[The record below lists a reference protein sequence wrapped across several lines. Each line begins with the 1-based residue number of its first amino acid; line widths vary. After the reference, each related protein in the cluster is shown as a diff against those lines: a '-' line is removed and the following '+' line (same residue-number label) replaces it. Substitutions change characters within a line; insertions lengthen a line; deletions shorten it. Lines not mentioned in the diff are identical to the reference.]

1 MSKEFSIGALRAR
14 DNFEMSRSDIV
25 VKMVER
31 MEIYAVA
38 CEEMARNESVRP
50 ELRNKLVQH
59 LYACFCELSDFL
71 INVITLL
78 RAGLFQQSYSI
89 GFIWAKQYWHLS
101 YHATKSSMRT
111 EQVKNSTKGDKNVYN
126 KHMGRGI
133 QLLYTGRGIRPDDSH
148 CHC

>member
-25 VKMVER
+25 AKMVER

-38 CEEMARNESVRP
+38 CEKMARNESVRP

-71 INVITLL
+71 INVI
-78 RAGLFQQSYSI
+78 GI
-89 GFIWAKQYWHLS
+89 EI
-101 YHATKSSMRT
+101 
-111 EQVKNSTKGDKNVYN
+111 YN
-126 KHMGRGI
+126 PV
-133 QLLYTGRGIRPDDSH
+133 TGRLISVELFDRVYLGEAILASKLSCDKKQHED
-148 CHC
+148 

>member
-25 VKMVER
+25 AKMVER

-71 INVITLL
+71 INVIGRYITLL
-78 RAGLFQQSYSI
+78 PVDLFQQSCSI
-89 GFIWAKQYWHLS
+89 GFI
-101 YHATKSSMRT
+101 
-111 EQVKNSTKGDKNVYN
+111 
-126 KHMGRGI
+126 
-133 QLLYTGRGIRPDDSH
+133 
-148 CHC
+148 